1 LKRLIQF
8 LKLYLL
14 FLAAFEAIRLYFI
27 LYHYK
32 LYTESPF
39 MVFLQTAF
47 KGFRLDLSASAYC
60 LMPIFLVLFIENIF
74 RKKSN
79 KWILRTLLIFEFSL
93 IFAIGISDPELY
105 AQWGN
110 KFNNQVLVY
119 ISHPKEM
126 ALSAGSAN
134 WLKTV
139 LFVLVLLPVFYFIL
153 IKLFKILEKK
163 IDYSWQYGT
172 ITFIWMGVNFIFL
185 RGGVGVA
192 TISQTSAIYAPKQIY
207 NATAVNSFWNALYYL
222 VNDTRT
228 LYGDEYIVLEQ
239 SEAKK
244 LFELQFEKAY
254 EPFGISNQAKPNIL
268 IVVLESFT
276 AFASAY
282 YTGANNCTPYLD
294 QLSVENLSFMKC
306 YASGDRTEKGLLAI
320 NSGYPAQPVSS
331 LIVFPDKVNV
341 LPGLG
346 KVLKKQGYHNTFVY
360 GGDAEFASM
369 KSYFLMQGFDQ
380 VLDKRDFDVTSLK
393 SKWGAHDA
401 EMYSKA
407 IATMNSTP
415 QPFYTMALSLSSH
428 EPFDV
433 PFESNDLKKDEW
445 YNLKNSIRYADKSL
459 GDFIANCKKQT
470 WFKNTIIVIV
480 ADHGHNIG
488 VKDVYGFEKEKFQI
502 PLLMLGGALKEE
514 LKGKKIENVVSQTII
529 PSLILQSMHL
539 PFNDF
544 KWQTGVLDS
553 NGFAQYHYN
562 NGFGRVSNHS
572 EFVYDNN
579 GLSSGFK
586 GLKSEEV
593 KIKNQ
598 GRVFQQVLID
608 DFLKK

>member
-1 LKRLIQF
+1 M
-8 LKLYLL
+8 L

-27 LYHYK
+27 FYHYK
-32 LYTESPF
+32 SYSEPPL

-47 KGFRLDLSASAYC
+47 KGFRLDLSSCAYC
-60 LMPIFLVLFIENIF
+60 LLPVFLIVLLEHVFS
-74 RKKSN
+74 KKLN
-79 KWILRTLLIFEFSL
+79 KWVLRSVLIFEFVL
-93 IFAIGISDPELY
+93 IFSIGVADPELY

-126 ALSAGSAN
+126 ALSASSAN
-134 WLKTV
+134 WGKTIFFV
-139 LFVLVLLPVFYFIL
+139 FVLMPVLYFL
-153 IKLFKILEKK
+153 LRKLFKVLEVENVF
-163 IDYSWQYGT
+163 SWQYGL
-172 ITFIWMGVNFIFL
+172 ITFLTLGVNFIFL
-185 RGGVGVA
+185 RGGLGVT
-192 TISQTSAIYAPKQIY
+192 TISQTSAIYSPKQIY
-207 NATAVNSFWNALYYL
+207 NATAINSFWNGLYYIL
-222 VNDTRT
+222 NDTRT
-228 LYGDEYIVLEQ
+228 LYGEEYIVLKQ

-244 LFELQFEKAY
+244 LFDLQFDKTSEFL
-254 EPFGISNQAKPNIL
+254 ELSNQPKPNVL

-276 AFASAY
+276 AFASQY
-282 YTGANNCTPYLD
+282 YTGANNFTPNLD
-294 QLSVENLSFMKC
+294 RLSAENLSFMKC

-346 KVLKKQGYHNTFVY
+346 KVLKSQGYHNTFVY

-369 KSYFLMQGFDQ
+369 KSYLLMQGFDK
-380 VLDKRDFDVTSLK
+380 VIDKKDYDPAKLY

-401 EMYSKA
+401 EMYSKTLESLNEA
-407 IATMNSTP
+407 K

-433 PFESNDLKKDEW
+433 PLKSKDIQKDEW
-445 YNLKNSIRYADKSL
+445 YDLKNSIRYADKTL
-459 GDFIANCKKQT
+459 GDFIANCKKES
-470 WFKNTIIVIV
+470 WFKNTIVVIV

-488 VKDVYGFEKEKFQI
+488 VKEVYGFDKEKFQI
-502 PLLMLGGALKEE
+502 PLLILGGALKEE
-514 LKGKKIENVVSQTII
+514 FKGVKLKNVVSQTII

-539 PFNDF
+539 PYNDF
-544 KWQTGVLDS
+544 RWQTGALDT

-562 NGFGRVSNHS
+562 NGFGRVTKQS
-572 EFVYDNN
+572 EYVYDNN
-579 GLSSGFK
+579 GLSFSFK
-586 GLKSEEV
+586 GLKTDEA

-598 GRVFQQVLID
+598 GRIFQQVLID